1 MIWTALI
8 LGFAG
13 SLHCIGMCS
22 PLAMAVT
29 NLSTKAMSNR
39 LLYNMGR
46 IFTYG
51 VLGAIIASVGFALP
65 MAKYQDLLSVMMG
78 IILVSIGFLSV
89 TYWRISFVSVL
100 LSKLNI
106 VLKKKFSYLLQRK
119 NLASVF
125 LLGTL
130 NGFLPC
136 GLTFLAL
143 SYCVILKTPIEGF
156 SFMAMFGLGT
166 LPALLGFTKVFT
178 WMVHRFNLRLQ
189 QVSPSLFVISGI
201 LLIARVFIIHLPHAN
216 SVASGM
222 LDIVTCGK

>member
-1 MIWTALI
+1 MVWTALI

-29 NLSTKAMSNR
+29 KMSSKAIVSQ
-39 LLYNMGR
+39 LLYNIGR

-51 VLGAIIASVGFALP
+51 VLGAVIASVGFAFP
-65 MAKYQDLLSVMMG
+65 ISKYQNLLSLVMG
-78 IILVSIGFLSV
+78 VILITCRFSSVSHL
-89 TYWRISFVSVL
+89 RISFVSVL
-100 LSKLNI
+100 LSKFNG
-106 VLKKKFSYLLQRK
+106 VLKKRFSYFLQRK

-143 SYCVILKTPIEGF
+143 SYCVILTTPLEGF
-156 SFMAMFGLGT
+156 IFMILFGTST
-166 LPALLGFTKVFT
+166 LPALLGFT
-178 WMVHRFNLRLQ
+178 RL
-189 QVSPSLFVISGI
+189 
-201 LLIARVFIIHLPHAN
+201 II
-216 SVASGM
+216 
-222 LDIVTCGK
+222 